1 MKGPSSRPDPD
12 SALIRRA
19 QAGDEAALKE
29 LLMEVTPVVQR
40 WAMARCGE
48 RDDAEDLTQEVL
60 ILLVRKLTAFRGTSR
75 FLTWLFTVT
84 RNQAL
89 DAHRQRQRHER
100 KMERF
105 GTQLRE
111 EKTTSP
117 PPDSEVEG
125 KRIHGLVSAF
135 LKDLPDRQR
144 EVFQMADL
152 QGFSPAEIGKILGVA
167 PGAVRAALFKARR
180 SIRHHILANHP
191 EFVEEYLQ

>member
-1 MKGPSSRPDPD
+1 MKGPNSTSDPDP
-12 SALIRRA
+12 ALIQRA
-19 QAGDEAALKE
+19 QAGDGVALRE
-29 LLMEVTPVVQR
+29 LLVGVTPVIQQ
-40 WAMARCGE
+40 WAMARCGD

-60 ILLVRKLTAFRGTSR
+60 ILLLRKLKAFRGDAR

-89 DAHRQRQRHER
+89 DGHRQRQRQER

-105 GTQLRE
+105 GIQLRTE
-111 EKTTSP
+111 RSSPP
-117 PPDSEVEG
+117 PPDSRVEE
-125 KRIHGLVSAF
+125 RRLHALVSAF
-135 LKDLPDRQR
+135 LGDLPERQR

-152 QGFSPAEIGKILGVA
+152 QGFTPSEIGKILGVA

-191 EFVEEYLQ
+191 EFAEEYLQ